1 MTNSHNRITHVVTR
15 IFSPEQ
21 IKRRAAYDRLIA
33 SLKVPQ
39 HTSIATPQP
48 GKALPASGVFASV

>member
-1 MTNSHNRITHVVTR
+1 MTSKTSSELTNRKQVTPLER
-15 IFSPEQ
+15 
-21 IKRRAAYDRLIA
+21 RRAAYDRLIA